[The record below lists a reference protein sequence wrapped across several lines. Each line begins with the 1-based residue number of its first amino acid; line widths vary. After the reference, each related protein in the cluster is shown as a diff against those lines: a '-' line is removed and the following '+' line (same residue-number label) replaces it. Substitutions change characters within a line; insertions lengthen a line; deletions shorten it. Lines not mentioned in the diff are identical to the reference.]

1 MKQKKLIA
9 EFQLNQQQFSLY
21 LIEYEFILELKCRF
35 RAARTS
41 PKQNAWLAFADQAT
55 YEDVNAGIDAF
66 QVMRL
71 TRQHLVNYLTRH
83 SLPYFYFHAATARKA
98 KIYPRFVR
106 HLLLQLQSYQHCAE
120 NGSFYFYQSD
130 TTQT

>member
-21 LIEYEFILELKCRF
+21 LIEYEFVLELKRHF

-55 YEDVNAGIDAF
+55 YEDVNADIDAF

-71 TRQHLVNYLTRH
+71 TRQHLVIYLTRH
-83 SLPYFYFHAATARKA
+83 PLPYFYFMPRLHAKP
-98 KIYPRFVR
+98 KSIHV
-106 HLLLQLQSYQHCAE
+106 L
-120 NGSFYFYQSD
+120 
-130 TTQT
+130 

>member
-9 EFQLNQQQFSLY
+9 EFQLDQQQFSLY
-21 LIEYEFILELKCRF
+21 LIEYEFILELKRHF
-35 RAARTS
+35 RATRTS

-83 SLPYFYFHAATARKA
+83 PLP
-98 KIYPRFVR
+98 
-106 HLLLQLQSYQHCAE
+106 
-120 NGSFYFYQSD
+120 YFYQSD

>member
-21 LIEYEFILELKCRF
+21 LIEYEFILELKRHF
-35 RAARTS
+35 RVTRTS

-55 YEDVNAGIDAF
+55 YEDVHAGIDAF
-66 QVMRL
+66 HVMRL

-106 HLLLQLQSYQHCAE
+106 QLLLQLPNYQHCAE
-120 NGSFYFYQSD
+120 HNSFYFYQSE